1 MTGQL
6 NTNLLNSNSEEIQ
19 EELDTLS
26 NRLDGVESTTSANTD
41 KINEVDNKVDNLA
54 NCVSTDSLKA
64 TNVAAC
70 NINGSSATITGINAD
85 NVTVSNKV
93 KATNIEA
100 DNITGTING
109 NVSANT
115 VDAATANIATANVT
129 EKITAAA
136 AEITD
141 VNATNAN
148 ITNGNISALCTD
160 GITATGTITSQNVCV
175 KGDINV
181 DGCII
186 GPKKIVT
193 PVNGSVKS
201 GTISGC
207 DVFGAYVHAKCCL
220 RSPEIY
226 GNVVNMTQAYF
237 KNAGISNLKVSCS
250 LELADG
256 ITLPN
261 TLGDTTLTSVTTD
274 KLTVNGD
281 TELNGAVKA
290 GSITIGDGSITAGE
304 VCIGAK
310 GIVIDKDKNATLA
323 DVTATTITADT
334 ATVSGKVTAACTEST
349 DIVSTN
355 VFANNF
361 YPENITIDKDVG
373 DLHYS
378 RQLDTDA
385 VGGVLV
391 DCKTVTPK
399 EGATGIIT
407 KYKDTEANTI
417 NPDSIEYVNEK
428 NGIKVVSCSTADKTS
443 NAITLDTGTTTYGIT
458 ANEKGLSFK
467 SNEDDI
473 ALQITKDGDLRI
485 YPKQIIGNSDDPFI
499 GYSKTDGSIYCKY
512 VNILGDACQ
521 RSSSGNNYSCKIKE
535 ENTWNCCL
543 VTTCYK
549 CTPTA
554 CTVGNT
560 TETQTKYTDYFRNYD
575 CITSNSYCLGHQN
588 DNSIEGCSK
597 MVSCRGQDINSFDIS
612 LSCCDCTTLA
622 GVTTIYD
629 SCYFE
634 TTIYD
639 GSKISCQYIRKNSE
653 CPVYST
659 IKTTGCRSQVL
670 PTTVERHLS
679 NGACKVCDELAWKVC
694 INNSNLYITNPQR
707 TTSEGCIEDILR
719 VEDGKIYTKCG
730 EFVAGGGSGGYF
742 EDATFSNDCIS
753 GTRSVIN
760 DTITTCVVK
769 SVSSNVDC
777 YSFET
782 STPNSIC
789 FGFGTNECLT
799 DSSPIPENNYKKNYF
814 IYTPNPNTSIGC
826 CCCYGPILCT
836 EWSQQSRTVCPLY
849 KSNSCYNIATNEY
862 CYKYCQISP
871 TSGNVVKSCSLYKSD
886 DCIRCGISSSITT
899 STSDCYRYSGLTET
913 PTTCCCYE
921 EYCFSQSDYCTCCY
935 CCNCCNNYGNCLERD
950 ITCRRIYTCF
960 TNSSCDRICYC
971 NYNCKSCSSVNPA
984 FVCTIRNQYCEP
996 SEGNET
1002 EICLGNYCSS
1012 SSNFV
1017 YNYISSCGTICGCSC
1032 SYEGDFCTCY
1042 ACYPR
1047 YDCTSQYTRFFNGD
1061 CLCGCEYN
1069 TSTCQYDCFCTCSC
1083 VNISDSSIYKYLC
1096 INNSYVSIKEK
1107 VTTNTIANLPVTN
1120 TLVPLAGKVNNKG
1133 FAFFCKGADGIK
1145 FYDGAFATVDAGTA
1159 TDITYL
1165 VTTGV

>member
-6 NTNLLNSNSEEIQ
+6 NTNLMNSNSEEIQ

-26 NRLDGVESTTSANTD
+26 NRLDGVESATSSNTD
-41 KINEVDNKVDNLA
+41 KINEVDNRVDYLA
-54 NCVSTDSLKA
+54 NCVSTDSLNA

-70 NINGSSATITGINAD
+70 NINGSSATITDINAN
-85 NVTVSNKV
+85 NVTVNNKL
-93 KATNIEA
+93 KAANIEA
-100 DNITGTING
+100 NNITGNING

-115 VDAATANIATANVT
+115 IDAATANIATANVT
-129 EKITAAA
+129 EKITAAS
-136 AEITD
+136 AEITN

-160 GITATGTITSQNVCV
+160 GITTTGTITSNNVCV
-175 KGDINV
+175 KCDINV

-186 GPKKIVT
+186 GPKKIAT
-193 PVNGSVKS
+193 PVNGSVQS

-207 DVFGAYVHAKCCL
+207 DVFGSYVHAKDCL

-226 GNVVNMTQAYF
+226 GNVEHICQSYIKDAC
-237 KNAGISNLKVSCS
+237 IHNLNVKCS
-250 LELADG
+250 LTLADG

-261 TLGDTTLTSVTTD
+261 TLGDTTLTKVTTNC
-274 KLTVNGD
+274 LLVNGN

-310 GIVIDKDKNATLA
+310 GIVIDKNKNGAFA
-323 DVTATTITADT
+323 DITANTVTATKATIPGKITAD
-334 ATVSGKVTAACTEST
+334 CIEST
-349 DIVSTN
+349 DVVSTN
-355 VFANNF
+355 TFAKNF

-407 KYKDTEANTI
+407 KYKDSESNTI
-417 NPDSIEYVNEK
+417 KPDSIEYVNEK

-467 SNEDDI
+467 ANEDDY
-473 ALQITKDGDLRI
+473 ALQISKDGDLRI
-485 YPKQIIGNSDDPFI
+485 YPRQIIGNIDDPFI
-499 GYSKTDGSIYCKY
+499 AYSKTDGSIYCKY

-575 CITSNSYCLGHQN
+575 CITSNSYCFGYQN

-597 MVSCRGQDINSFDIS
+597 MVSCRSQGINRFDIS

-622 GVTTIYD
+622 GDTTIYN

-634 TTIYD
+634 TTVYD

-653 CPVYST
+653 LPVYST
-659 IKTTGCRSQVL
+659 IKTLGCRSQVL

-679 NGACKVCDELAWKVC
+679 NGSCKVCDELAWKVC

-730 EFVAGGGSGGYF
+730 EFVAGGGGSGGYF
-742 EDATFSNDCIS
+742 EDATFSNGCIS
-753 GTRSVIN
+753 GTRSIVN
-760 DTITTCVVK
+760 DTITTCVIK
-769 SVSSNVDC
+769 TSNVEC

-789 FGFGTNECLT
+789 FGFGTNECL
-799 DSSPIPENNYKKNYF
+799 DDISPIPENNYNKNYF
-814 IYTPNPNTSIGC
+814 IYTPNPKTSVSC

-836 EWSQQSRTVCPLY
+836 EWSQQFRTICPLY
-849 KSNSCYNIATNEY
+849 KSNSCYNIVTNEY
-862 CYKYCQISP
+862 CYNYKQISP
-871 TSGNVVKSCSLYKSD
+871 ESGNVINCCDIYKSNNCYTCYSSCSEKNSTREI
-886 DCIRCGISSSITT
+886 CTSSYILE
-899 STSDCYRYSGLTET
+899 R
-913 PTTCCCYE
+913 PTDCCCVDTYYWCE
-921 EYCFSQSDYCTCCY
+921 ANYCTCC
-935 CCNCCNNYGNCLERD
+935 CHNIITCNNDHCCERND
-950 ITCRRIYTCF
+950 TLCCTTKCF
-960 TNSSCDRICYC
+960 TDDAKSIQCYTQSIRTC
-971 NYNCKSCSSVNPA
+971 CLSVTQPSM
-984 FVCTIRNQYCEP
+984 CITRNQYKDVV
-996 SEGNET
+996 EGDAT
-1002 EICLGNYCSS
+1002 EICLGNYSS
-1012 SSNFV
+1012 NSCNFV
-1017 YNYISSCGTICGCSC
+1017 YNYSCSCGTLCGCSYEYDSG
-1032 SYEGDFCTCY
+1032 SYETCY
-1042 ACYPR
+1042 DCYPQ
-1047 YDCTSQYTRFFNGD
+1047 YDCNSKYTRFFNGD
-1061 CLCGCEYN
+1061 CICGCKYN
-1069 TSTCQYDCFCTCSC
+1069 ATTCQYEAFGVQTCININDKSIDKNVMINNC
-1083 VNISDSSIYKYLC
+1083 NISL
-1096 INNSYVSIKEK
+1096 KEK
-1107 VTTNTIANLPVTN
+1107 VTTNQIANLPITN
-1120 TLVPLAGKVNNKG
+1120 TLVPLAGKVNGNG
-1133 FAFFCKGADGIK
+1133 FAFFCKGADGTK
-1145 FYDGAFATVDAGTA
+1145 FYDGAFAAVDAGTA
-1159 TDITYL
+1159 TDVTYL

>member
-26 NRLDGVESTTSANTD
+26 NRLDGVESVTSANTD

-70 NINGSSATITGINAD
+70 NIQGSSATITDINSN
-85 NVTVSNKV
+85 NVTVSNKI
-93 KATNIEA
+93 KAANIEA

-115 VDAATANIATANVT
+115 IDAATANIATANVT
-129 EKITAAA
+129 EKITAAT

-141 VNATNAN
+141 VNAANAN
-148 ITNGNISALCTD
+148 ITNGNISALCAE

-175 KGDINV
+175 KGDINI

-186 GPKKIVT
+186 GPKEITT
-193 PVNGSVKS
+193 PVNGSVQS

-207 DVFGAYVHAKCCL
+207 TVFGSYVCAKDCL

-226 GNVVNMTQAYF
+226 GNVVNMDQACF
-237 KNAGISNLKVSCS
+237 TNASISNLNVSCS

-261 TLGDTTLTSVTTD
+261 TLGDTTLTKVTTNC
-274 KLTVNGD
+274 LLVNGD

-323 DVTATTITADT
+323 DVIANTVTADA
-334 ATVSGKVTAACTEST
+334 ATISGKVTAACTEST
-349 DIVSTN
+349 DIVAINAFTK
-355 VFANNF
+355 NF
-361 YPENITIDKDVG
+361 YPENITIDKNVG

-385 VGGVLV
+385 VGAVLV
-391 DCKTVTPK
+391 DCKSVTPK

-407 KYKDTEANTI
+407 KYKDSEANTI

-467 SNEDDI
+467 ANEDDI
-473 ALQITKDGDLRI
+473 ALQISKDGDLRI

-499 GYSKTDGSIYCKY
+499 GYSKTDGSLYCKY

-560 TETQTKYTDYFRNYD
+560 TETQTKFTDYLKNYD
-575 CITSNSYCLGHQN
+575 CITSNSYCFGYGSN
-588 DNSIEGCSK
+588 NNSIEGCTK
-597 MVSCRGQDINSFDIS
+597 MVSCKSQDISSFDIS

-622 GVTTIYD
+622 GNTTIYN

-634 TTIYD
+634 TTVYD

-659 IKTTGCRSQVL
+659 IKTLGCKSQVL

-679 NGACKVCDELAWKVC
+679 NGSSKVCDELAWEVC
-694 INNSNLYITNPQR
+694 INDSNLYITNPQR
-707 TTSEGCIEDILR
+707 TTSAGCIEDILR

-742 EDATFSNDCIS
+742 EDATFSNDCIR
-753 GTRSVIN
+753 GTRSIVD
-760 DTITTCVVK
+760 DTITTR
-769 SVSSNVDC
+769 VSDINDN
-777 YSFET
+777 
-782 STPNSIC
+782 NSY
-789 FGFGTNECLT
+789 TKA
-799 DSSPIPENNYKKNYF
+799 SSI
-814 IYTPNPNTSIGC
+814 IVNPNGIVLSNSEPTYTAQCLAFCHKSACLCDWLVPVATYSNRSETREYNFIDHVMTVKNNSGC
-826 CCCYGPILCT
+826 VICCY
-836 EWSQQSRTVCPLY
+836 
-849 KSNSCYNIATNEY
+849 
-862 CYKYCQISP
+862 SP
-871 TSGNVVKSCSLYKSD
+871 TSHVECSEGLD
-886 DCIRCGISSSITT
+886 GCIYTVCRCGYCDCAYISNISKYAKC
-899 STSDCYRYSGLTET
+899 CYRYCVDSDWSSGLDCNYYECNCLGFQSVEAPTRWVLNYCNNKNIVHDGSET
-913 PTTCCCYE
+913 P
-921 EYCFSQSDYCTCCY
+921 YCVGY
-935 CCNCCNNYGNCLERD
+935 
-950 ITCRRIYTCF
+950 
-960 TNSSCDRICYC
+960 SCSRSC
-971 NYNCKSCSSVNPA
+971 NYKFC
-984 FVCTIRNQYCEP
+984 FE
-996 SEGNET
+996 
-1002 EICLGNYCSS
+1002 NYCKD
-1012 SSNFV
+1012 
-1017 YNYISSCGTICGCSC
+1017 ICACSC
-1032 SYEGDFCTCY
+1032 SYEGDCRIC
-1042 ACYPR
+1042 
-1047 YDCTSQYTRFFNGD
+1047 YDCGTVHCDCSSIYERYFNGD
-1061 CLCGCEYN
+1061 CFSGCKYN
-1069 TSTCQYDCFCTCSC
+1069 TTTCQYEYFFAKSC
-1083 VNISDSSIYKYLC
+1083 IDISDFSICKT
-1096 INNSYVSIKEK
+1096 ININDNSVSLKVK
-1107 VTTNTIANLPVTN
+1107 VTTNQIANLPITN
-1120 TLVPLAGKVNNKG
+1120 TLVPLAGKVNGNG
-1133 FAFFCKGADGIK
+1133 FAFFCKGTDGTK
-1145 FYDGAFATVDAGTA
+1145 FYDGSFAVVDAGSA